1 MVVRQQSTVSLVEVD
16 ALKRAMRSLPA
27 AISVVTA
34 GVGDERTGATVT
46 SAASFSMAPPT
57 MMVSLNLSSSTWRAV
72 RRHGHFCINVL
83 RHDQRAVADRFAGK
97 GGLAGAARYAEAA
110 WTPMV
115 TGALALEGALASIDC
130 ELEDA
135 FERHSHALL
144 LGRVSAIT
152 LGQGKALLYGDRRYG
167 VFAWA
172 DL

>member
-1 MVVRQQSTVSLVEVD
+1 MIASPHAMLSGVDAD
-16 ALKRAMRSLPA
+16 ALKRAMRALPA

-34 GVGDERTGATVT
+34 GIGEERTGATVT
-46 SAASFSMAPPT
+46 SVASFSMAPPT

-83 RHDQRAVADRFAGK
+83 GHHQQAIADRFAGK
-97 GGLAGAARYAEAA
+97 GGVAGPARYAESS
-110 WTPMV
+110 WGPMV

-152 LGQGKALLYGDRRYG
+152 LGGGEALLYGDGRYG
-167 VFAWA
+167 TFVRAA
-172 DL
+172 P